1 MLFSSQNVLRKGQEP
16 TRRWV
21 RAFRGC
27 HHLFGK
33 ADRQTLRWFTSSDSR
48 ILVIPA
54 HISNRLN
61 DKIRL
66 IALDEVSTFF
76 REPKLPML

>member
-1 MLFSSQNVLRKGQEP
+1 MERTDTTLGASFQGLSSSVWGRLTG
-16 TRRWV
+16 
-21 RAFRGC
+21 
-27 HHLFGK
+27 
-33 ADRQTLRWFTSSDSR
+33 QTLRRFTSSDSR
-48 ILVIPA
+48 ILVTPA
-54 HISNRLN
+54 HISNGLN